1 MTITRLDRLIAFA
14 ERYPASLSALS
25 AWRQTVEAADWKS
38 PVHVRGTYG
47 TADVAVP
54 VAGGRR
60 VAVFNIGGN
69 KFRLIASIN
78 YAVGVVNVLHVLTH
92 KEYDKNRWK
101 E

>member
-1 MTITRLDRLIAFA
+1 MIVTRLDRLIAFSA
-14 ERYPASLSALS
+14 EHPPSVSALNS
-25 AWRQTVEAADWKS
+25 WRQTVEAADWKS
-38 PVHVRGTYG
+38 PVQVRETYR

-54 VAGGRR
+54 ISGGRK

-69 KFRLIASIN
+69 KYRLIALID
-78 YAVGVVNVLHVLTH
+78 YALGLVNVLHVLTH